1 MLAAREEQWE
11 VEEQRRELLVLL
23 KSAAKLAFPEALNF
37 VAGKLQAVLAAGQ
50 AAAGSSGQTPGSSSG
65 ANSSGASFQDAEV
78 AVTLLYELGEGAP
91 DDALKPGSGGLGQ
104 LVLLLLTQGQAL
116 PAGQH
121 RLVALAVLETCV
133 RYCRVLQQEQSA
145 IPAVLSLFLGPKGL
159 GHPSPDVATRACY
172 LLSRLV
178 KTLRSNLK
186 PYMDEMLRQLQP
198 YLVVI
203 ATQPPPQGPAVGSCR
218 EASGK
223 NLAPLTALVDDRL
236 YVFESV
242 GLLLGQEEL
251 PAEQQL
257 AALHSLLQPL
267 QRQIEANLQRA
278 AAEAGA
284 GSSGSGGG
292 LGGAAQLGSGSWA
305 ILQAMEAIARLN
317 KGFKWELCTRNR
329 PQLGEREDSL
339 LLVFMLGSAVNYC
352 HLARLLVLQIE
363 LPVFYAVDL
372 ISKYTVPVL
381 CAC

>member
-11 VEEQRRELLVLL
+11 VEERRRELLVLL
-23 KSAAKLAFPEALNF
+23 KNAAKLAFPEALNF

-50 AAAGSSGQTPGSSSG
+50 AAAGSSGQPPGSSSG
-65 ANSSGASFQDAEV
+65 SNSSGASFQDAEV

-198 YLVVI
+198 YLVVV

-267 QRQIEANLQRA
+267 QRQIEANLQQA

-284 GSSGSGGG
+284 GGSGSGGG
-292 LGGAAQLGSGSWA
+292 PGGAAQLGSGSWA

-329 PQLGEREDSL
+329 PQLGERKVL
-339 LLVFMLGSAVNYC
+339 LLVLMLGSAVNAC
-352 HLARLLVLQIE
+352 HLA
-363 LPVFYAVDL
+363 
-372 ISKYTVPVL
+372 
-381 CAC
+381 

>member
-11 VEEQRRELLVLL
+11 VEERRRELLVLL
-23 KSAAKLAFPEALNF
+23 KNAAKLAFPEALNF

-50 AAAGSSGQTPGSSSG
+50 AAAGSSSQPPGSSSG

-91 DDALKPGSGGLGQ
+91 DDALKPGSGDLGQ

-198 YLVVI
+198 YLVVV
-203 ATQPPPQGPAVGSCR
+203 ATQPPTQGLAVGSCR

-267 QRQIEANLQRA
+267 QRQIEANLQQA

-292 LGGAAQLGSGSWA
+292 PGGAAQLGSGSWA

-329 PQLGEREDSL
+329 PQLGE
-339 LLVFMLGSAVNYC
+339 
-352 HLARLLVLQIE
+352 
-363 LPVFYAVDL
+363 
-372 ISKYTVPVL
+372 
-381 CAC
+381 